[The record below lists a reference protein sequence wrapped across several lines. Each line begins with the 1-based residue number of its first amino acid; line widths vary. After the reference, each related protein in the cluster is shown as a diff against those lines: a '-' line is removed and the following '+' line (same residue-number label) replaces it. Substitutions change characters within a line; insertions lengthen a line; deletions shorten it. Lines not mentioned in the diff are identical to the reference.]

1 MSLYTEYDPKNIF
14 AKILSGDIP
23 SAKVYED
30 SRILSF
36 MDAFPQSKGHTL
48 IIPKVK
54 ACNLFDIPSEHL
66 QNLVHHTQ
74 RIGRAVRDALQ
85 PDGVRIMQ
93 FNGEA
98 AGQTVFHIHF
108 HIIPMWEDGVMG
120 RHGDGGMADANELK
134 DLAARIKA
142 KL

>member
-1 MSLYTEYDPKNIF
+1 MSLQTQYDPKNIF
-14 AKILSGDIP
+14 AKILSGEIP

-30 SRILSF
+30 ARILSF
-36 MDAFPQSKGHTL
+36 MDAFPQTKGHTL
-48 IIPKVK
+48 VIPKVK

-66 QNLVHHTQ
+66 QNLIAQTQ
-74 RIGRAVRDALQ
+74 KIGRAVRDALE
-85 PDGVRIMQ
+85 PDGIRLMQ

-108 HIIPMWEDGVMG
+108 HIIPAWSEAAPRKHASGE
-120 RHGDGGMADANELK
+120 MADINELK

>member
-1 MSLYTEYDPKNIF
+1 MSLLVNYDAQNIF
-14 AKILSGDIP
+14 AKILSGAIP
-23 SAKVYED
+23 SAKIYED
-30 SRILSF
+30 EKTLSF

-48 IIPKVK
+48 VIPKVD
-54 ACNLFDIPSEHL
+54 ACNLFDIQPADL
-66 QNLVHHTQ
+66 QNLIVQTQ
-74 RIGRAVRDALQ
+74 RIARAVRDALE

-108 HIIPMWEDGVMG
+108 HILPMWDDQPLG
-120 RHGDGGMADANELK
+120 RHGGGMADMAELNA
-134 DLAARIKA
+134 LAAQIRA

>member
-1 MSLYTEYDPKNIF
+1 MSLLVNYDSQNIF
-14 AKILSGDIP
+14 AKILSGAIP

-30 SRILSF
+30 DRTLAF

-48 IIPKVK
+48 VIPKVD
-54 ACNLFDIPSEHL
+54 ACNLFDVPSADL
-66 QNLVHHTQ
+66 QNLIIETQ
-74 RIGRAVRDALQ
+74 RIARAVRDALS

-98 AGQTVFHIHF
+98 AGQTVYHLHF
-108 HIIPMWEDGVMG
+108 HILPMWESESLK
-120 RHGDGGMADANELK
+120 RHAGGMADINQLS
-134 DLAARIKA
+134 DLAAQIRA